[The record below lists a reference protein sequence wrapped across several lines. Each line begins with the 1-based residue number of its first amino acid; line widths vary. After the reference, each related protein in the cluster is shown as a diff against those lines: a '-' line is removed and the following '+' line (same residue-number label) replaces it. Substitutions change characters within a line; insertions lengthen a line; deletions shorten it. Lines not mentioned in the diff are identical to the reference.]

1 MLDKLLDRIKEIIRI
16 EKFDATKIFFTVDD
30 KLSGDI
36 ILPFFMI
43 LRPYKR

>member
-1 MLDKLLDRIKEIIRI
+1 MTEEIRI

-43 LRPYKR
+43 LMPYKR